1 MVRSYFTG
9 AGNDTALP
17 SYASSRALSP
27 AASTCVAS
35 SSTPATPE
43 PETAWYVEAISRT
56 SPAASCSG
64 LSTGIAAIVV
74 QLGVAMMPRP
84 AATTPA
90 IASGLT
96 SETTSGMAG
105 SLRNALE
112 LSTTI
117 TPASTNFGTSAR
129 EVVAPAEKSAMS
141 RPDGSAVSASS
152 TTTSLP
158 ANGSTLPADR
168 AEAKKRIWS
177 TAK

>member
-1 MVRSYFTG
+1 MVRAYFSG
-9 AGNDTALP
+9 SGNATAEP
-17 SYASSRALSP
+17 SYCSSRALSP
-27 AASTCVAS
+27 AAATWVAN

-74 QLGVAMMPRP
+74 QLGLAMMPRP

-96 SETTSGMAG
+96 SDTTSGMAG

-117 TPASTNFGTSAR
+117 TPASTNRGTSAR
-129 EVVAPAEKSAMS
+129 DVVAPAENSAMS
-141 RPDGSAVSASS
+141 SPAGSAVAASS
-152 TTTSLP
+152 TTTSRP
-158 ANGSTLPADR
+158 
-168 AEAKKRIWS
+168 
-177 TAK
+177 